1 MSPDYMRNF
10 KKVLVRIQTRK
21 VCENSSAIKEFK
33 HIIATE
39 SYRGLFR
46 GRKLK
51 NFENRN
57 LKNRLIMY
65 FYLKSLRCFTAGL

>member
-1 MSPDYMRNF
+1 MTPYYMRNF

-21 VCENSSAIKEFK
+21 VCANSSAIKEFK

-46 GRKLK
+46 GRTLK
-51 NFENRN
+51 NF
-57 LKNRLIMY
+57 KNFKTEIKKLFI
-65 FYLKSLRCFTAGL
+65 FT